1 MAILSPTIEVI
12 KRQKVQPTEGEWT
25 LLNFLL
31 DNLDNTYEIYFQP
44 FLNGDNPDFAI
55 MRKESGVL
63 LIEVKDWNL
72 QHYYV
77 DETTKWRLSKD
88 DTFIKS
94 PLQQVEN
101 YKDNLFKLH
110 IEELFLKNIKNKN
123 HWATVN
129 CAVYFHNATEQ
140 QLTNFLLSDFQT
152 DTKEKSYSYYR
163 KFVSYF
169 GLIGNNSLNKSN
181 LDTLF
186 SKFWLNRKSNYFDE
200 TLYNSFYRYLKAP
213 VHQIEEGIKINYTK
227 DQQELIRSEIRPRR
241 KIKGVA
247 GSGKTLVLAKR
258 AVNAHIRTSSKVLIL
273 TFNLSLK
280 NYIHDRVSDVREEFY
295 WSNFYITNYHQFFKT
310 QANNYNLEIH
320 SLSAWQDI
328 RFFEGVK
335 NQIHKFDVVLIDEIQ
350 DYQQEWLDI
359 IATYFMHDDTEWI
372 VFGDDKQDIYQRKL
386 VVRNIPG
393 VWNKSLDNSFRFT
406 GAIANIAIKFQ
417 KKFFDK
423 IYELDDIKTMSQL
436 DFETRTIEY
445 HTFNTFTTQKLFE
458 AVYSVLEKN
467 KIHSSDAGILCSKVD
482 ILRAMDFSIRIIKN
496 EKTATTF
503 ESQEEFDTIKNDE
516 TKKLIDKGIAEGDVK
531 FNINKAMH
539 DKLEDI
545 RKIKKNHFWMKTG
558 TIKLST
564 IHSFKGWEID
574 TLFLFI
580 ANEEDEFTNAE
591 LVYTGLTRARK
602 NLIVFNLGNKKFEDF
617 FNSEIETKY
626 EHK

>member
-77 DETTKWRLSKD
+77 DETTKWRLRKD

-140 QLTNFLLSDFQT
+140 QLTNFLLTDFQT
-152 DTKEKSYSYYR
+152 GTKEKSYSYYR

-169 GLIGNNSLNKSN
+169 GLLGNNSLNKSN
-181 LDTLF
+181 IDTIF

-320 SLSAWQDI
+320 SLSAWQDT

-359 IATYFMHDDTEWI
+359 VATYFMHDDTEWI

-458 AVYSVLEKN
+458 AVYFVLEKN
-467 KIHSSDAGILCSKVD
+467 KIHSSDAGILCSKVE
-482 ILRAMDFSIRIIKN
+482 ILRAIDFSIRTVKN

-516 TKKLIDKGIAEGDVK
+516 TKKLIDKGVAEGDVK

-558 TIKLST
+558 TVKLST

-591 LVYTGLTRARK
+591 LIYTGLTRARK

>member
-1 MAILSPTIEVI
+1 MAFLSPTLEVI

-77 DETTKWRLSKD
+77 DEKTKWRLLKD
-88 DTFIKS
+88 NTFIKS
-94 PLQQVEN
+94 PLNQVEN
-101 YKDNLFKLH
+101 YKENLFKLH

-152 DTKEKSYSYYR
+152 DTVEKNYNYYR

-169 GLIGNNSLNKSN
+169 GLLGNNSLNKN
-181 LDTLF
+181 RIDTLF
-186 SKFWLNRKSNYFDE
+186 TKFWLNRKSNYFDE

-213 VHQIEEGIKINYTK
+213 IHQLEEGIKINYSK
-227 DQQELIRSEIRPRR
+227 EQQELIRSEIRPRR

-258 AVNAHIRTSSKVLIL
+258 AVNAHIRTGSKVLIL

-280 NYIHDRVSDVREEFY
+280 NYIHDRISDVREEFY
-295 WSNFYITNYHQFFKT
+295 WSSFYITNYHHFFKT
-310 QANNYNLEIH
+310 QANNFNLELH
-320 SLSAWQDI
+320 HLTAWQDTA
-328 RFFEGVK
+328 FFEGVK
-335 NQIHKFDVVLIDEIQ
+335 DQIQKFDVVLIDEIQ
-350 DYQQEWLDI
+350 DYRQEWLDI

-423 IYELDDIKTMSQL
+423 IYELDDIETMSQI

-445 HTFNTFTTQKLFE
+445 HSFKTFTIKKLFDT
-458 AVYSVLEKN
+458 VYSVLEKN
-467 KIHSSDAGILCSKVD
+467 KIHSSDAGILCSKVE
-482 ILRAMDFSIRIIKN
+482 ILREIDFLIRTVKN
-496 EKTATTF
+496 EKTVTTF
-503 ESQEEFDTIKNDE
+503 ESQEEFEAIKTDE
-516 TKKLIDKGIAEGDVK
+516 TKKLIEKGIVEDEIK

-558 TIKLST
+558 TVKLST
-564 IHSFKGWEID
+564 VHSFKGWEID

-580 ANEEDEFTNAE
+580 EIEEVEFTNAE
-591 LVYTGLTRARK
+591 LIYTGLTRARK
-602 NLIVFNLGNKKFEDF
+602 NLIVFNLGNDKFDDF
-617 FNSEIETKY
+617 FKNEIENNFV
-626 EHK
+626 EQ